1 MKLIKCKRIGYAL
14 LALLFALFVTAMPV
28 SMAGDCAGDESQA
41 SSSLADWILGT
52 DFGVVSGAIDMDNR
66 RVMLLFSQEKLAS
79 LSMQDDEDIRAAIDD
94 ILIFYHLAEAAGT
107 YDIRY
112 EAEDGAAA
120 ADESRYSGMCASSS
134 KGAPHTQRPAEYD
147 SSRSYETHRNVCQ
160 RLIDS
165 VVILPMICS
174 LHERQ

>member
-41 SSSLADWILGT
+41 SSSLADWMLGT

-107 YDIRY
+107 YDVRY

-120 ADESRYSGMCASSS
+120 ADESRYSGMCASSL
-134 KGAPHTQRPAEYD
+134 A
-147 SSRSYETHRNVCQ
+147 
-160 RLIDS
+160 IIS
-165 VVILPMICS
+165 VAYGQQSFSVRDHGTCPIPRKPRRGISFPGEARANSPL
-174 LHERQ
+174 LA

>member
-79 LSMQDDEDIRAAIDD
+79 LSMQDDEDIARRSTIYSFSIIWPKPPGHTIYDTKRKTAPRPRMNPGIPGCARAAWP
-94 ILIFYHLAEAAGT
+94 LSVLH
-107 YDIRY
+107 
-112 EAEDGAAA
+112 
-120 ADESRYSGMCASSS
+120 M
-134 KGAPHTQRPAEYD
+134 D
-147 SSRSYETHRNVCQ
+147 SSPF
-160 RLIDS
+160 S
-165 VVILPMICS
+165 VRDHGTCPIPGKPRRGISFPGEARANSPL
-174 LHERQ
+174 LA

>member
-1 MKLIKCKRIGYAL
+1 MVNSERKTHMKLKKRKRIGYAL

-28 SMAGDCAGDESQA
+28 SMAADGAGDEIQA

-120 ADESRYSGMCASSS
+120 ADESRYSGMCASSLAIIS
-134 KGAPHTQRPAEYD
+134 VAYGQQSFFRPGPRNLPNSQEAAQGNQF
-147 SSRSYETHRNVCQ
+147 SR
-160 RLIDS
+160 
-165 VVILPMICS
+165 
-174 LHERQ
+174 

>member
-112 EAEDGAAA
+112 EAEDGAAD
-120 ADESRYSGMCASSS
+120 ADEYRYSGMCASSLAIIS
-134 KGAPHTQRPAEYD
+134 VAYGQQSSFRPGPWNLP
-147 SSRSYETHRNVCQ
+147 SSREAAQGNPFSR
-160 RLIDS
+160 
-165 VVILPMICS
+165 
-174 LHERQ
+174 

>member
-107 YDIRY
+107 YDIPWIP
-112 EAEDGAAA
+112 
-120 ADESRYSGMCASSS
+120 
-134 KGAPHTQRPAEYD
+134 AP
-147 SSRSYETHRNVCQ
+147 
-160 RLIDS
+160 L
-165 VVILPMICS
+165 S
-174 LHERQ
+174 L

>member
-28 SMAGDCAGDESQA
+28 SMAGDCAGDEILA
-41 SSSLADWILGT
+41 SSSLADWMLGT
-52 DFGVVSGAIDMDNR
+52 DFGVVSGAIDMNNR
-66 RVMLLFSQEKLAS
+66 RVTLLFSQGKQAS

-120 ADESRYSGMCASSS
+120 ADESRYSGMCASSLAIIS
-134 KGAPHTQRPAEYD
+134 VAYGQQSFFRPGPRNLPNSQEAAQGNQF
-147 SSRSYETHRNVCQ
+147 SR
-160 RLIDS
+160 
-165 VVILPMICS
+165 
-174 LHERQ
+174 

>member
-28 SMAGDCAGDESQA
+28 SMAGDCAGDEILA

-120 ADESRYSGMCASSS
+120 ADESRYSGMCASSLAIIS
-134 KGAPHTQRPAEYD
+134 VAYGQQSFFRPGPRNLPNSQEAEQGNQF
-147 SSRSYETHRNVCQ
+147 SR
-160 RLIDS
+160 
-165 VVILPMICS
+165 
-174 LHERQ
+174 

>member
-107 YDIRY
+107 YDVRY

-120 ADESRYSGMCASSS
+120 ADESRYSGMCASSLE
-134 KGAPHTQRPAEYD
+134 Q
-147 SSRSYETHRNVCQ
+147 
-160 RLIDS
+160 
-165 VVILPMICS
+165 VV
-174 LHERQ
+174 R

>member
-1 MKLIKCKRIGYAL
+1 
-14 LALLFALFVTAMPV
+14 MPV
-28 SMAGDCAGDESQA
+28 SMAGDCAGDEILA

-120 ADESRYSGMCASSS
+120 ADESRYSGMCASSLAIIS
-134 KGAPHTQRPAEYD
+134 VAYGQQSSFRPGPWNLP
-147 SSRSYETHRNVCQ
+147 SSREAAQGNPFSR
-160 RLIDS
+160 
-165 VVILPMICS
+165 
-174 LHERQ
+174 

>member
-41 SSSLADWILGT
+41 SSSIADWILGT

-94 ILIFYHLAEAAGT
+94 ILIFYHLADAAGT

-120 ADESRYSGMCASSS
+120 ADESRYSGMCASSLAIIS
-134 KGAPHTQRPAEYD
+134 VAYGQQSFFRPGPRNLPNSQEAAQGNQF
-147 SSRSYETHRNVCQ
+147 SR
-160 RLIDS
+160 
-165 VVILPMICS
+165 
-174 LHERQ
+174 